1 MTSKPV
7 KVLIRG
13 GSIAAGFGVN
23 KSYPDILKE
32 NLAKIN
38 IKIINRSRHKETT
51 FDGVATFEADIESV
65 KPDILLFH
73 FGIDD
78 AFQCV
83 YRSEFQENMVQ
94 MIRLARTRFDP
105 SIVLATSQSFENPYD
120 NNAVNIFYN
129 SLKIVSRDLDCPLIP
144 VDEYCARYCA
154 ENSLTLSDLVQSDS
168 RYLNDTGHYVVAE
181 YMMKCL
187 VMLVKLPGNN

>member
-1 MTSKPV
+1 MSKSV

-13 GSIAAGFGVN
+13 GSIAAGYGVN
-23 KSYPDILKE
+23 KSYPDILQE
-32 NLAKIN
+32 NLAKLDIE
-38 IKIINRSRHKETT
+38 IINRSRYRETT
-51 FDGVATFEADIESV
+51 FDGIATFETDIEAV

-105 SIVLATSQSFENPYD
+105 SIILATSQGFDNPHD
-120 NNAVNIFYN
+120 NNAVNIFYR
-129 SLKIVSRDLDCPLIP
+129 SLKVVSRDLHCPLIP
-144 VDEYCARYCA
+144 VDDYCAQYCA
-154 ENSLTLSDLVQSDS
+154 DNDLRLSDLVQSDS
-168 RYLNDTGHYVVAE
+168 RYLNDTGHRVIAE
-181 YMMKCL
+181 YMTKCL
-187 VMLVKLPGNN
+187 LILIKSPGNN